1 MGRDKK
7 PEAKY
12 EAHIRV
18 TLALLDSPAYIALDW
33 SARSLFTDM
42 RSKLRGSNNGNINA
56 ALTELRHRG
65 WRSPVTLAKALR
77 QLEAVGLIAKT
88 RQTIGVMRGS
98 KVCNL
103 YRFTDLDSL
112 EFPKF
117 QIAATKATHD
127 YKRFTALTD
136 ARRAIAA
143 ASPTKKKATL
153 QNVYRDATET
163 VSIAPIDDTET
174 VVTPM
179 PSPTENVASGI
190 PGIARKANSH
200 AGLTVSLAP

>member
-7 PEAKY
+7 PEARY
-12 EAHIRV
+12 PAHIQI
-18 TLALLDSPAYIALDW
+18 TLALLNSPAYIALDW

-42 RSKLRGSNNGNINA
+42 RSKLRGFNNGNINA
-56 ALTELRHRG
+56 ALSELRHRG

-88 RQTIGVMRGS
+88 RQTIGVELGS

-112 EFPKF
+112 EFSML

-127 YKRFTALTD
+127 YKRFTTLTD
-136 ARRAIAA
+136 ARRAVAA
-143 ASPTKKKATL
+143 ASPAKKKRAL
-153 QNVYRDATET
+153 QNLYRDATET
-163 VSIAPIDDTET
+163 VSIAPVDATET
-174 VVTPM
+174 VVTPL
-179 PSPTENVASGI
+179 PSSTENVASRM
-190 PGIARKANSH
+190 PRMSRKPSSH
-200 AGLTVSLAP
+200 AGLTAALAP

>member
-7 PEAKY
+7 PEVKY

-103 YRFTDLDSL
+103 YRFTDLDTL
-112 EFPKF
+112 EFSKF
-117 QIAATKATHD
+117 HIAATKATHD

-143 ASPTKKKATL
+143 ASPAKKKATL
-153 QNVYRDATET
+153 QKLYRDATET
-163 VSIAPIDDTET
+163 VSIAPVDATET

-179 PSPTENVASGI
+179 PSSTENVASRI
-190 PGIARKANSH
+190 PRMARKANSH
-200 AGLTVSLAP
+200 AGLVAALAP

>member
-1 MGRDKK
+1 MGRAKK
-7 PEAKY
+7 PETKY

-33 SARSLFTDM
+33 SARALFTDM
-42 RSKLRGSNNGNINA
+42 RSKLRGTNNGNINA

-77 QLEAVGLIAKT
+77 QLEAVGLFVKT

-103 YRFTDLDSL
+103 YRFTDLDTL

-127 YKRFTALTD
+127 YKRFTSLTD

-143 ASPTKKKATL
+143 ASPAKKKSTL
-153 QNVYRDATET
+153 QNLYRDATET
-163 VSIAPIDDTET
+163 VSIARFDATES
-174 VVTPM
+174 VVGLP
-179 PSPTENVASGI
+179 PSSTENVASTM
-190 PGIARKANSH
+190 PRKRRKTNIH
-200 AGLTVSLAP
+200 AGLAVAQAP